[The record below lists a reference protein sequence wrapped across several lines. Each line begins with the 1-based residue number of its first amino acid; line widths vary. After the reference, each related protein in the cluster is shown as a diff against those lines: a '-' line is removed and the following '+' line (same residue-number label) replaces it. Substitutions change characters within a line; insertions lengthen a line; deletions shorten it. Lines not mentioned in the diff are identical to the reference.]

1 MRRAGGLSLL
11 EVLIS
16 MGLLSLVVFSVMV
29 AYTGLLGGTTRADVN
44 REAVAALDALCDLW
58 EVKTRESWPT
68 SKPPDAP
75 IAPVKGEFAGLTYQ
89 VDDYGRVQNPE
100 KAGEYLELK
109 HVRVRVEFEE
119 IAKSGERITRSYE
132 APIFVA
138 K

>member
-1 MRRAGGLSLL
+1 MRRHGGLSLL

-44 REAVAALDALCDLW
+44 REAVATLDALCDLW
-58 EVKTRESWPT
+58 EIKTRETWPLT
-68 SKPPDAP
+68 KPPDAP
-75 IAPVKGEFAGLTYQ
+75 AAPIQGEFAGMTYQ
-89 VDDYGRVQNPE
+89 VDDYGRVENPE

-119 IAKSGERITRSYE
+119 IGKSGERITRSYQ

-138 K
+138 R